1 MRRRLIA
8 MFVALIMV
16 LCNFSPAFAETAS
29 SSKAASKA
37 VLETTAE
44 SAVLMENSSGKVL
57 FAKEPTKRLPIA
69 SVAKI
74 MVLLLACEA
83 LDAGQVRLEDMIRAS
98 ENAAGMGGSQIFLA
112 PQEELSYREMLI
124 SIATGSANDAC
135 VAVAEYLAG
144 SEEAFVE
151 KMNEKVRELG
161 LKNTCYVN
169 VTGLPAEGHYSC
181 AYDQAVILREALKNR
196 TFREISRIKEY
207 DLRGGSFKLW
217 NTNKLLWWYRGTIAG
232 KTGWT
237 NEAKYCL
244 ASTVERESLNLIA
257 VVLGTPEP
265 KSHFRESIKLYNWGF
280 ARFKAVSFAKEGEVI
295 KTVPVEKGTV
305 EAVQLVPERD
315 VSVVVPRGED
325 KDISSRIEIP
335 EVLTAP
341 LQKGE
346 PVGRYTVAKKGEEL
360 LVVRIVT
367 KNEVPKASIVEQL
380 RKLGNTIVR

>member
-1 MRRRLIA
+1 MRRSLIA
-8 MFVALIMV
+8 MLVVLVMV
-16 LCNFSPAFAETAS
+16 LCSFSPAFAETTSAT
-29 SSKAASKA
+29 K
-37 VLETTAE
+37 VPLETTVE

-69 SVAKI
+69 SVTKI

-83 LDAGQVRLEDMIRAS
+83 LDAGQVRLEDIIRAS

-135 VAVAEYLAG
+135 VAVAEHLAG

-161 LKNTCYVN
+161 LKNTCFVN

-196 TFREISRIKEY
+196 TFREISKIKEY
-207 DLRGGSFKLW
+207 DLRGGNFKLW
-217 NTNKLLWWYRGTIAG
+217 NTNKLLWWYKGTIAG

-237 NEAKYCL
+237 NEAKFCL
-244 ASTVERESLNLIA
+244 ASSVERDDLNLIA
-257 VVLGTPEP
+257 VVLGSPEP

-280 ARFKAVSFAKEGEVI
+280 ARFKAVNFAKEGQVI

-315 VSVVVPRGED
+315 VSVVVPRGEE
-325 KDISSRIEIP
+325 KDVSSRVEIP

-341 LQKGE
+341 LKQGQ
-346 PVGRYTVAKKGEEL
+346 PVGKYVITKKGEEL
-360 LVVRIVT
+360 LAVRIVT
-367 KNEVPKASIVEQL
+367 KSEVPKASIVEQL
-380 RKLGNTIVR
+380 HKLGNTIVQ

>member
-1 MRRRLIA
+1 MRRSLIA
-8 MFVALIMV
+8 MLVVLVMV
-16 LCNFSPAFAETAS
+16 LCSFSPAFAETTSAT
-29 SSKAASKA
+29 K
-37 VLETTAE
+37 VPLETTVE

-69 SVAKI
+69 SVTKI

-135 VAVAEYLAG
+135 VAVAEHLAG

-161 LKNTCYVN
+161 LKNTCFVN

-196 TFREISRIKEY
+196 TFREISKIKEY
-207 DLRGGSFKLW
+207 DLRGGNFKLW
-217 NTNKLLWWYRGTIAG
+217 NTNKLLWWYKGTIAG

-237 NEAKYCL
+237 NEAKFCL
-244 ASTVERESLNLIA
+244 ASSVERDDLNLIA
-257 VVLGTPEP
+257 VVLGSPEP

-280 ARFKAVSFAKEGEVI
+280 ARFKAVNFAKEGQVI

-315 VSVVVPRGED
+315 VSVVVPRGEE
-325 KDISSRIEIP
+325 KDVSSRVEIP

-341 LQKGE
+341 LKQGQ
-346 PVGRYTVAKKGEEL
+346 PVGKYVITKKGEEL
-360 LVVRIVT
+360 LAVRIVT
-367 KNEVPKASIVEQL
+367 KSEVPKASIVEQL
-380 RKLGNTIVR
+380 HKLGNTIVQ

>member
-135 VAVAEYLAG
+135 VAVAEHLAG

-244 ASTVERESLNLIA
+244 ASTVEREGLNLIA

>member
-135 VAVAEYLAG
+135 VAVAEHLAG

-196 TFREISRIKEY
+196 AFREISRIKEY